1 MAAVAGVGG
10 MAVGSTPVVV
20 AAAYFGPIAGSTT
33 LVAVVGRTVAAVFGC
48 HNCTA
53 LEQAVLAAVSAA
65 AAAAAV
71 PCTGKAAFR
80 KVVRSRT
87 PQHLRTGSSLAA
99 AVVVAVAAL
108 IIGFFRGSFCLAAS
122 LALLADLRNSL
133 VFGDNPLLI
142 FGRCLPFLRFLCL

>member
-99 AVVVAVAAL
+99 AVVVAVAAAVAEGL
-108 IIGFFRGSFCLAAS
+108 PS
-122 LALLADLRNSL
+122 LKKKKKSKAR
-133 VFGDNPLLI
+133 VFKKKRLESVI
-142 FGRCLPFLRFLCL
+142 F